1 MLIRSK
7 QVRTILVWQSV
18 ATAMLALLSA
28 IFSGTPGAVS
38 AALGGAINIL
48 AGLVLFAIASLG
60 RRKTAGE
67 VVLRAI
73 KAEGS
78 KVVFVVIALWMSMA
92 QFKGLVHVP
101 FIATFC
107 LTALLP
113 AVAFVGRD
121 AGEVS
126 TDPVSTDHK

>member
-1 MLIRSK
+1 
-7 QVRTILVWQSV
+7 VT
-18 ATAMLALLSA
+18 LALLSS
-28 IFSGTPGAVS
+28 IFTGMPGAVS
-38 AALGGAINIL
+38 SALGGAINVL
-48 AGLVLFAIASLG
+48 AGLVLFAVASLG
-60 RRKTAGE
+60 RKKTAGE

-92 QFKGLVHVP
+92 RFKGLVHVP

-113 AVAFVGRD
+113 VVAFLGRD
-121 AGEVS
+121 ADEVS